1 MIFITNYFIYFSNTH
16 YEPSSTATL
25 NFTTTKKSE
34 TVPCYLSIKF
44 PVVNK
49 ANNPVE
55 ILTMRCLIFFGMNK
69 DSAD

>member
-25 NFTTTKKSE
+25 NFTTKKKSE

-49 ANNPVE
+49 ATNPVE